1 MSLDTLLEQIKT
13 TLAAAQPLRVV
24 TRSLKDFGDRAE
36 ADLVKGIY
44 TVISDGEGDY
54 DNLPHEEAMFGTLKI
69 VLVGQ
74 ILVGEDTESVV
85 VETAELA
92 MVEEIKSFVRALP
105 VGIDG
110 LQMKKFFQSK
120 QLEHPYGWVSIE
132 MEMMS

>member
-24 TRSLKDFGDRAE
+24 TRSLKDFADRPE

-44 TVISDGEGDY
+44 TIVSQGESGY
-54 DNLPHEEAMFGTLKI
+54 NNLPHREAMYGKLNI

-74 ILVGEDTESVV
+74 ILVGEDSEPIT

-92 MVEEIKSFVRALP
+92 MVEEIKGFVRALP
-105 VGIDG
+105 AGIDS
-110 LQMKKFFQSK
+110 LAMQACRQSG
-120 QLEHPYGWVSIE
+120 QIEHPYGWVSID
-132 MEMMS
+132 MEMMT